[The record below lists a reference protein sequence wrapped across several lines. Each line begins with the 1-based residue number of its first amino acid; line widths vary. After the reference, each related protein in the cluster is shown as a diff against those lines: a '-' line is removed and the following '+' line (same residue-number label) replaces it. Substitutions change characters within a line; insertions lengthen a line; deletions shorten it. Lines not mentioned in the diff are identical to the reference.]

1 MMLKT
6 IPIHQILI
14 KGTAMLSHSEM
25 KRGIVLLSHESLN
38 VDVILLH
45 FIGSRSEGNQVL
57 EERAQF
63 ASVEAVRQSGQELF
77 SWHSSEN
84 RTPPIRMRGA
94 MVLVAPRATWATFGL
109 VD

>member
-77 SWHSSEN
+77 SQHFSGH
-84 RTPPIRMRGA
+84 RTPLVRTRGTT
-94 MVLVAPRATWATFGL
+94 VLVVPGATTATFGL